1 MDEMPTNA
9 GSIARQ
15 RLENYLADK
24 LKNEEDDLTT
34 WEFYTYLLEQAKK
47 HNLDRSGYE
56 SLEYQQDKKETTNN
70 CRKMEEERHNS
81 GFRLPEH
88 KRKSRSLR

>member
-1 MDEMPTNA
+1 MREMPMNA
-9 GSIARQ
+9 GDVARQ

-24 LKNEEDDLTT
+24 LIGEDTGTTT

-47 HNLDRSGYE
+47 HNVDRSGYG
-56 SLEYQQDKKETTNN
+56 SLEYQRDKKEAINN
-70 CRKMEEERHNS
+70 CRKLEEERHNS

-88 KRKSRSLR
+88 KRKSRSL